1 MKILITTD
9 LYKPLI
15 NGVVTSVMNL
25 KRGLEEKG
33 HEVRVLTLSQDA
45 HSHREEDVYYIGSV
59 NTGWVYPGTR
69 LRIKMPRKFYED
81 IILWKPDAVHS
92 QCELSTFGYAK
103 KIANACKAPLIHTY
117 HTVYENYTH
126 YFCPSV
132 RLGKCLVSGFS
143 RHFLN
148 KTDAVIA
155 PSCKVGNLLERY
167 GVKTNITVIPSGI
180 DISGYSQKPSEQWIK
195 EKRSEFGLDNGT
207 LNMIFIG
214 RLAKEKNVNELL
226 ELTEK
231 CKDLPIK
238 LLIVGDGPVRGEL
251 ENRCKE
257 LGITDKVVFAGMI
270 SPNEVGKYYH
280 LGDVFVNASTSE
292 TQGLT
297 YVEAMAAGLPM
308 LCRSDE
314 CLNGMIEDGVNGWQ
328 YNDGEEFRRYLTV
341 LISEETTRAAMAD
354 NAAMTARDY
363 SVENF
368 AKRVER
374 LYCSCSS
381 TSETAFRNYSDSS
394 CTLGY

>member
-45 HSHREEDVYYIGSV
+45 HSHREEDVYYIGSI

-69 LRIKMPRKFYED
+69 LRIKMPRKFFED
-81 IILWKPDAVHS
+81 IIAWKPDAVHS

-103 KIANACKAPLIHTY
+103 RIANACKAPLIHTY

-132 RLGKCLVSGFS
+132 RLGKFLVSGFS
-143 RHFLN
+143 RHILN
-148 KTDAVIA
+148 KADAVIA
-155 PSCKVGNLLERY
+155 PSRKVGNLLERY
-167 GVKTNITVIPSGI
+167 GVKTDITVIPSGI
-180 DISGYSQKPSEQWIK
+180 DISRYIRRPSEQWI
-195 EKRSEFGLDNGT
+195 ETKRSEFGLTDGT
-207 LNMIFIG
+207 LTMIFIG
-214 RLAKEKNVNELL
+214 RLAKEKNVSELL
-226 ELTEK
+226 ELTGK

-257 LGITDKVVFAGMI
+257 LGITEKVIFAGMV

-297 YVEAMAAGLPM
+297 YAEAMAAGLPM
-308 LCRSDE
+308 LCKRDE
-314 CLNGMIEDGVNGWQ
+314 CLTGMIKDGVNGWQ
-328 YNDGEEFRRYLTV
+328 YHDEGEFRRYLTS

-354 NAAMTARDY
+354 NAAMTARDH

-374 LYCSCSS
+374 LYYLSS
-381 TSETAFRNYSDSS
+381 FIAGTAFRNYSDSS